1 MLDEIKSFFRN
12 NLLVTLFGVSFII
25 GLVNIACAFYF
36 VEKLNNLVIL
46 HYNVYLGVDLMG
58 SSEQIYLI
66 PLVGFLFGFV
76 NLILAIY
83 FFSKKERMLS
93 HILSLATVII
103 QLGVSVASGSLILVN
118 YF

>member
-1 MLDEIKSFFRN
+1 MLNEIKSFFKN
-12 NLLVTLFGVSFII
+12 NLLITLFSISLII
-25 GLVNIACAFYF
+25 SLTNIGSTLYLV
-36 VEKLNNLVIL
+36 KRLNSLVIL

-66 PLVGFLFGFV
+66 PCVGFLFGLI

-83 FFSKKERMLS
+83 FFLKKERMLS
-93 HILSLATVII
+93 HILSLSTLII